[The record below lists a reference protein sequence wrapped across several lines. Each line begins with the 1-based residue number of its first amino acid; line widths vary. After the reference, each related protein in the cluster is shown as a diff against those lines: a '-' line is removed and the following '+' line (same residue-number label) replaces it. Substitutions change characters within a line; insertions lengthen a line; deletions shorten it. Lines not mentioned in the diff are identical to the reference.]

1 MGTVGIRANFLNF
14 AALKQ
19 ILSVIMKRFLFF
31 LVMALL
37 AAGSVDA
44 AKRKVHTIG
53 DSTMQTYDE
62 ATSVTRGWG
71 QYFQQF
77 FNPDSVTVNNRGK
90 SGASSKSFYLES
102 AYWQSVK
109 TQISAGDYVIIQ
121 FAHNDE
127 KTSGM
132 DGDSVKAYYTSIGD
146 ATSAA
151 NTDYRGTTPYGTYKE
166 FLRRY
171 VNETRALGATP
182 ILAGSICRSYF
193 NGNSIKRNGWH
204 DLGDSFSVLTA
215 TGIKTGQKVAESDNT
230 MDYVY
235 QTKQV
240 AEELDVP
247 FIDMTTASAEMY
259 LKYGSDY
266 TQNFIMDG
274 NGSTHTSKLGATLVA
289 RMAAQLLKE
298 QGILAESIT
307 LESDIS
313 VYPATASL
321 GTAYKGQSLTQDFQL
336 SAFDLVPAAGSVSVS
351 CTDGLLLSSDG
362 STWGKTLALPYTD
375 GNLIGTFYAKLELTE
390 TGDYNETIT
399 VSSGDKKVE
408 VPVTATALDNEGGT
422 PAEVKWPFNA
432 AFNNATTGTS
442 QSANMFSV
450 MEFTMGSDLHYTQT
464 RTINSDI
471 GTISNVQPS
480 TSNVASNLEEDALV
494 FTLIPKKGVQFHP
507 THIGFRAAKVG
518 TNGGKF
524 DVVVSNGTQTQVLA
538 ENFTPQLVKEAP
550 YVSECQYDVTNV
562 IASGDAFTLKIYIK
576 GLANNKEYGF
586 QNFVIS
592 GEVSG
597 TPEEVPQYTL
607 TTGVNIPEAG
617 TVTVSPAGEKF
628 DKGTS
633 ITLTASENFGYTFE
647 GWVDKDVEVISEKNP
662 YTFEIKQDTYLQAKY
677 HQNEVFPLN
686 VSVSGGANLYMLSLE
701 PAGTIIDGVHWYE
714 KGTEV
719 KVKASGNKILTF
731 TNWEDNTT
739 GAERDVVVNEA
750 VSITANYACED
761 FIVAW
766 DFYNDQPATER
777 AADFKDES
785 DNAGLL
791 SLRNAAGS
799 TTSWLACGS
808 SKGAQNGKYGA
819 RIWRLLSDKYYFE
832 MSFSTIGYNNIRMSS
847 ALGNDYNSY
856 ETYYVQWSTDGQ
868 SFTTFGEYHMPTRG
882 WTDQT
887 ITLPVDVENKS
898 KIWVRFYPNFDSGKV
913 AVESDYD
920 GFTVGETY
928 FFADKDASQD
938 EVPPVLISSIPANDA
953 TGVSASGSIVLTFDE
968 KVLAGTGN
976 ATLNGESLET
986 AVTGKNAIFKYS
998 GLKYNTNYTFALPAG
1013 AVIDRNGN
1021 AYEGCEI
1028 SFTTME
1034 RTQPDPRVYD
1044 AVVAQDGSGDYTTIT
1059 EAITAAPANRVKP
1072 WLIFVKEGTY
1082 TGHHLIPANKPYIY
1096 LIGQGKD
1103 KVFISDSRLCGGD
1116 NAYGIDEGATTCVKS
1131 GNCYFEGISFMN
1143 SYGYEQKAGPQALA
1157 LVTDND
1163 RIVFNK
1169 CAWYSYQDTY
1179 YSGRNANDRVFVK
1192 DSWIEGA
1199 VDFIYGSNNV
1209 YFDRDTINIV
1219 RKSGGYI
1226 VAPSHPANTE
1236 WGYVFMNNL
1245 ITAPGVPSQTDVWLG
1260 RPWHNSPKTVYINT
1274 KAEVTIPATGWYP
1287 TMGGLPAI
1295 WADYNTMDAYGN
1307 PVDLSNRR
1315 EWYYYMNGNDTVWGQ
1330 AKNHLTDEEA
1340 AQYTVKN
1347 CMSGTDSWQ
1356 PELLCEA
1363 CSAPEP
1369 IYAEGDENFTWEP
1382 VPYAIC
1388 YVVTKDGKVDG
1399 FTTNCSYSYA
1409 SGAEY
1414 AVQAVNEYGG
1424 LSQAGSLSMAPS
1436 GIDEITQ
1443 NSHNIQNSRLYN
1455 TSGVRVD
1462 KNYRGIKISNGRK
1475 TLTVNP

>member
-1 MGTVGIRANFLNF
+1 M
-14 AALKQ
+14 
-19 ILSVIMKRFLFF
+19 ILAIS
-31 LVMALL
+31 
-37 AAGSVDA
+37 SVDA

-62 ATSVTRGWG
+62 TTSVTRGWG

-127 KTSGM
+127 KTNGM

-146 ATSAA
+146 AATAA
-151 NTDYRGTTPYGTYKE
+151 STDYRGTTPGGTYKSY
-166 FLRRY
+166 LRKY
-171 VNETRALGATP
+171 ISETRALGATP

-193 NGNSIKRNGWH
+193 NGNSIKRSGWH
-204 DLGDSFSVLTA
+204 DLGDSFSLLTA
-215 TGIKTGQKVAESDNT
+215 TGIKTGQKVAETDNS

-235 QTKQV
+235 QMQQV
-240 AEELDVP
+240 AAEMDVP

-259 LKYGSDY
+259 LKYGQDY
-266 TQNFIMDG
+266 TQNYVMDG
-274 NGSTHTSKLGATLVA
+274 NGSTHTSKLGATLIA
-289 RMAAQLLKE
+289 RLAAQLLKE
-298 QGILAESIT
+298 KGILAESIT
-307 LESDIS
+307 LKSDIS

-321 GTAYKGQSLTQDFQL
+321 GTAYVGQTLSQDFQV
-336 SAFDLVPAAGSVSVS
+336 SAFDLTPAAGNLTVS
-351 CTDGLLLSSDG
+351 CTQGLQLSADNKTWT
-362 STWGKTLALPYTD
+362 STLSLPYTD
-375 GNLIGTFYAKLELTE
+375 GNLISTFYARLDLTSE
-390 TGDYNETIT
+390 GDYSETVT
-399 VSSGDKKVE
+399 LSCGDEKVD
-408 VPVTATALDNEGGT
+408 VAVTATALTNEGGT
-422 PAEVKWPFNA
+422 PAEVSWPFNA
-432 AFNNATTGTS
+432 ASNNATTGTS

-464 RTINSDI
+464 RTINSEI

-507 THIGFRAAKVG
+507 THVGFRAAKVG

-562 IASGDAFTLKIYIK
+562 IASGDAFTLKVYIK

-597 TPEEVPQYTL
+597 IPEEVPQYTL
-607 TTGVNIPEAG
+607 TTGSNMPEAG

-628 DKGTS
+628 DKGTTV
-633 ITLTASENFGYTFE
+633 TLSASENFGYRFQ
-647 GWVDKDVEVISEKNP
+647 GWVDRDVELISEQNP
-662 YTFEIKQDTYLQAKY
+662 YSFEIKQDTYLEARYEKL
-677 HQNEVFPLN
+677 EVFPLN
-686 VSVSGGANLYMLSLE
+686 VSVSGGANLYMVSLE
-701 PAGTIIDGVHWYE
+701 PEGTLIDGVHWYE

-719 KVKASGNKILTF
+719 KVKASENKILTF
-731 TNWEDNTT
+731 TNWDDNTT
-739 GAERDVVVNEA
+739 STERDIVVSEA
-750 VSITANYACED
+750 TSITANYACED
-761 FIVAW
+761 YIVAW

-777 AADFKDES
+777 AADFKAES
-785 DNAGLL
+785 DNGGLL

-808 SKGAQNGKYGA
+808 TKGGQNGRYGA

-832 MSFSTIGYNNIRMSS
+832 TSFSTVGYSNIRMS
-847 ALGNDYNSY
+847 AAVGNDYNSY
-856 ETYYVQWSTDGQ
+856 ETYYAQWSTDG
-868 SFTTFGEYHMPTRG
+868 SEFTTFGEYHMPSRAWADSTF
-882 WTDQT
+882 
-887 ITLPVDVENKS
+887 TLPAAVENK
-898 KIWVRFYPNFDSGKV
+898 KKVWVRFYPDYNSGKV

-920 GFTVGETY
+920 GFTIGETY

-938 EVPPVLISSIPANDA
+938 QEPPVLITSIPAKDA
-953 TGVSASGSIVLTFDE
+953 TGVSSTGSVVLTFDE
-968 KVLAGTGN
+968 KVVAGTGC
-976 ATLNGESLET
+976 ATLNGEQLET
-986 AVTGKNAIFKYS
+986 TVTGKNAMFKYS
-998 GLKYNTNYTFALPAG
+998 GLSYNTRYTFTLPAG
-1013 AVIDRNGN
+1013 AITDRNGN
-1021 AYEGCEI
+1021 AYEGTEI
-1028 SFTTME
+1028 TFTTME

-1059 EAITAAPANRVKP
+1059 DAIAAAPANRVKP

-1082 TGHHLIPANKPYIY
+1082 TGHHLIPANKPYIH

-1103 KVFISDSRLCGGD
+1103 KVFISDSRLSGGE
-1116 NAYGIDEGATTCVKS
+1116 NAYGIDEGATTCIKS
-1131 GNCYFEGISFMN
+1131 KNCFFEGISFMN

-1163 RIVFNK
+1163 RIVFNR
-1169 CAWYSYQDTY
+1169 CGWYSYQDTY

-1192 DSWIEGA
+1192 DCWIEGA

-1245 ITAPGVPSQTDVWLG
+1245 ITAPGIPSQTDVWLG
-1260 RPWHNSPKTVYINT
+1260 RPWHNSPKTVFINT

-1295 WADYNTMDAYGN
+1295 WADYNTMDADGN

-1315 EWYYYMNGNDTVWGQ
+1315 EWYYYLNGTDTIWGK
-1330 AKNHLTDEEA
+1330 AKNYLTDEEA

-1347 CMSGTDSWQ
+1347 CLTGTDTWQ

-1363 CSAPEP
+1363 CSTPEP
-1369 IYAEGDENFTWEP
+1369 TYTEGSESFSWQP

-1388 YVVTKDGKVDG
+1388 YVVTKDGKVDAI
-1399 FTTNCSYSYA
+1399 TTNCSYPRTEGS
-1409 SGAEY
+1409 EY
-1414 AVQAVNEYGG
+1414 TVQAVNEYGG
-1424 LSQAGSLSMAPS
+1424 LSQAGTLALVPT
-1436 GIDEITQ
+1436 GIENQIIRSSDYQIIK
-1443 NSHNIQNSRLYN
+1443 SSRLYN
-1455 TSGVRVD
+1455 TSGVQVGKD
-1462 KNYRGIKISNGRK
+1462 YKGIKISNGKK
-1475 TLTVNP
+1475 TL